1 MKKTILFLMTV
12 LFLFSLQNL
21 FAFGS
26 RDTGG
31 KTKPLVAVS
40 ILPEAFFLQ
49 EIAKDRVDILTLV
62 GEGQSPHAYEP
73 KPSQI
78 SKLTKAD
85 AWILS
90 GLDFEEGF
98 VPKIQKQIPNL
109 SIVDIT
115 KTLQYRNFS
124 PGEQDSHQHDD
135 DAVIDSRDISVHS
148 QERVLSSRVDKH
160 TWLGRTNAK
169 LISREIYLSLIAI
182 DPENTNF
189 YKKNFDSLIFL
200 IDKTF
205 NEIAVDL
212 QDLQGKIVFVFHPS
226 FGYFFDEFGLIQIAF
241 EVDGKEPTAKQLAGL
256 VDLVKEENARAIF
269 VQKQFSKQAAEKIA
283 TQTGARVLMLDPLSQ
298 DYIQNLYAM
307 AKTIK
312 EAYR

>member
-148 QERVLSSRVDKH
+148 QERVLSS
-160 TWLGRTNAK
+160 
-169 LISREIYLSLIAI
+169 
-182 DPENTNF
+182 
-189 YKKNFDSLIFL
+189 
-200 IDKTF
+200 
-205 NEIAVDL
+205 
-212 QDLQGKIVFVFHPS
+212 
-226 FGYFFDEFGLIQIAF
+226 
-241 EVDGKEPTAKQLAGL
+241 
-256 VDLVKEENARAIF
+256 
-269 VQKQFSKQAAEKIA
+269 
-283 TQTGARVLMLDPLSQ
+283 
-298 DYIQNLYAM
+298 
-307 AKTIK
+307 
-312 EAYR
+312 